1 MKPREEGSSVLI
13 VNVQGSEELST
24 WQSREQGKAP
34 GSPIPLS
41 VSHITVDIYIERD
54 KNNKIGILLIQSQKE
69 TIRQI
74 SGKPKK

>member
-1 MKPREEGSSVLI
+1 MPTVD
-13 VNVQGSEELST
+13 VQGSKELST

-41 VSHITVDIYIERD
+41 VSHITIHIYRERD
-54 KNNKIGILLIQSQKE
+54 KKNNMIGILLIKSQKE

-74 SGKPKK
+74 SGEPKK